1 MSTLSEKWSLADL
14 EAERTSHAATRREL
28 DETKKRLAT
37 VEGALLVQ
45 TQRVVRTEN
54 ALKTTREELTDTM
67 AALKLARKGN

>member
-1 MSTLSEKWSLADL
+1 MSTLSEKWAQTDL
-14 EAERTSHAATRREL
+14 DAERLAHGATRLEL

-45 TQRVVRTEN
+45 TQHITRTE
-54 ALKTTREELTDTM
+54 ATLKATRQELAETM